1 MSNDSNPYGST
12 GGGYATTVQYGG
24 QPATQQPPKHG
35 GRGKAGLPTAQAQA
49 SSSRTPRPQALPPT

>member
-24 QPATQQPPKHG
+24 QPATQQPPKNG
-35 GRGKAGLPTAQAQA
+35 ARKVDLPPVQRQA
-49 SSSRTPRPQALPPT
+49 SSSRTRRPPALPPT